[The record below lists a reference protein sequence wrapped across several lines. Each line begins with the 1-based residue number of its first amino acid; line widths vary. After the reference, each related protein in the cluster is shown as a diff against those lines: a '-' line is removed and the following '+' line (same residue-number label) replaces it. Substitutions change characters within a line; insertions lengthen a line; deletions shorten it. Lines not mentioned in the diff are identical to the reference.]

1 MNVVEVFGQYDGKNV
16 WCIDSHA
23 IDIIHPC
30 FTIEKSAPKL
40 SALGHDITYTL
51 WVNNTGDVD
60 LINIVI
66 IDDMAPEGKFT
77 IDYLA
82 MGASAK
88 LTYLWNVPMN
98 YQPDEVC
105 NDACGSAYPGPS
117 AYWCGCGESCPW
129 FEETNRGRVV
139 EEKSNTVCTFIVKP
153 GIDVEKT
160 GPEMAKIGQTIQY
173 NITVKNTG
181 NYKIE
186 NVTVSDPMLKFSEQ
200 ISLAKGESKTFLID
214 WLRQRRVGDEVHQRE
229 VLRLQHR

>member
-1 MNVVEVFGQYDGKNV
+1 MKDTSEWCIPVLHMPDQPCISIEKHGPSRAMAGETVPYFIVVKNTGNVPLNNVKVSDDIGADGVDVEWFYYEGTLDAWCILEHHHLCRHTEDFKGPYFVNVVEVFGQYDGKNV

-66 IDDMAPEGKFT
+66 IDDMAPEGQFK

-88 LTYLWNVPMN
+88 LTYVWTRA
-98 YQPDEVC
+98 DEL
-105 NDACGSAYPGPS
+105 SA
-117 AYWCGCGESCPW
+117 
-129 FEETNRGRVV
+129 R
-139 EEKSNTVCTFIVKP
+139 
-153 GIDVEKT
+153 
-160 GPEMAKIGQTIQY
+160 
-173 NITVKNTG
+173 
-181 NYKIE
+181 
-186 NVTVSDPMLKFSEQ
+186 
-200 ISLAKGESKTFLID
+200 
-214 WLRQRRVGDEVHQRE
+214 
-229 VLRLQHR
+229 